1 MDYDIHQ
8 RTLTNIPH
16 IAFSPK
22 LVQIQDTKN
31 NINKILKLKKTR
43 KKIDMSLKK
52 YESISIVKND
62 TLPSLSYQN
71 NNQLSNNISNMKL
84 HLNTC
89 SNNIVNDKI
98 DKKVKNKDLNE
109 YNKIFREGKNIFI
122 RKSHNFDNRP
132 NILSDSEAYINTMK
146 NYEKNNNKIRRVNP
160 SFLSEH
166 DLFDNVNYK
175 FKVMQSKLRFLKCF
189 FIWIFFQCYDKT
201 SVNTKDK

>member
-62 TLPSLSYQN
+62 TLPSLS
-71 NNQLSNNISNMKL
+71 
-84 HLNTC
+84 
-89 SNNIVNDKI
+89 
-98 DKKVKNKDLNE
+98 
-109 YNKIFREGKNIFI
+109 
-122 RKSHNFDNRP
+122 
-132 NILSDSEAYINTMK
+132 
-146 NYEKNNNKIRRVNP
+146 
-160 SFLSEH
+160 
-166 DLFDNVNYK
+166 
-175 FKVMQSKLRFLKCF
+175 
-189 FIWIFFQCYDKT
+189 
-201 SVNTKDK
+201 